1 MRPEDITELLRAR
14 PLVPLRIHMSDGQS
28 YDIRHPE
35 MVMVLRSQL
44 VIGIG
49 ADSATGVL
57 ERLEHCALVHVVR
70 IEQLQSSA
78 SPPTNGS
85 GS

>member
-14 PLVPLRIHMSDGQS
+14 PFVSLRIHMSDGQS

-35 MVMVLRSQL
+35 MVMVLRSRL

-70 IEQLQSSA
+70 IEQLQSV

-85 GS
+85 SS